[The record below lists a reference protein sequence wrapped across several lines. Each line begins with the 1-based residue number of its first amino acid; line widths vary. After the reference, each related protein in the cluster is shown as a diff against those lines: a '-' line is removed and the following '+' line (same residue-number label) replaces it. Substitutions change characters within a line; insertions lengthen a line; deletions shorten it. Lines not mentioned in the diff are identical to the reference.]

1 MKIED
6 VKKVIA
12 YKKLVTFKDITFTV
26 NSCTLRLKDREWY
39 YTLELQDLKANSVV
53 NALMENVEVKE

>member
-1 MKIED
+1 MKIEE

-12 YKKLVTFKDITFTV
+12 YKKLVTYRDINYTV
-26 NSCTLRLKDREWY
+26 NSCTLRLEDREWY

-53 NALMENVEVKE
+53 NVLMKDVEVKE